1 MTQNHILQDPPH
13 FGVLLTREASLSAQ
27 TKCMNY
33 TQPVGRQTGGKIDE
47 GDLRIFT
54 GVKRTMEY
62 AWLMYHDVTTIEG

>member
-1 MTQNHILQDPPH
+1 MRRQN
-13 FGVLLTREASLSAQ
+13 V
-27 TKCMNY
+27 MNY

-54 GVKRTMEY
+54 GVKRTMEH